1 MKRNIYKFFAIA
13 AFAALFAVSC
23 AEKEQEITV
32 EPEFPEVVIKND
44 IKPGEKITLTFT
56 PNLDWT
62 LSIPEESFKWFK
74 ILDGKFEEQ
83 SISGK
88 ASKIAKRVTIVTD
101 SDKSFSLRSCD
112 VKLTMGGQTK
122 TIASYTI
129 QAEGRVVEVY
139 PATYSDNGFSFVD
152 DGYVYEKTPIA
163 TDSTIELVWD
173 DNTAAFLFPV
183 KVKSNFEWT
192 VTWPQWA
199 RADIDV
205 ESRIGDVPVLI
216 YGIDSMLPY
225 DAAEGTVTFN
235 NGDEPLASFNV
246 RIPGARDRFKANM
259 GGYTSLTFDHA
270 SYFRAEAGTF
280 SKEPI
285 EGSIYG
291 PKECRVEVL
300 ELTENGYAPAASS
313 WLNVSVSAWDNVL
326 GAAVLQTRNIS
337 VSAARY
343 TEGVERKA
351 MILLLPATAPE
362 SLSDIFEGGMMQVK
376 PEYAQ
381 YAIPVTQLA
390 RPSEYFTFDYNIS
403 EREFAGLYFDKAST
417 DLLPQKN
424 FKFAAGAQAWQY
436 EMTYCKNLA
445 STKSPVNLTEPYATV
460 EIYDAEGNIISADLS
475 EHWLNYDQLGDVMYG
490 QVVMIEDNLPMVD
503 AVDENGQPVLD
514 DNNQPVK
521 VKVQEIDGYVV
532 FKNDLGEVL
541 SIVHCFYIQEKLSD
555 VDIYEEASAEVFK
568 DPAAAAAAGISA
580 YKITAGPTYQQ
591 YIEMESP
598 IYILT
603 STKDDQTFV
612 VNTSTACTMY
622 TCQEEPNHGPKMVT
636 VDNQIFSD
644 PVIAER
650 LAQYE
655 KDKAKYEEDRAAG
668 IIVDPGRELEP
679 KYPDTA
685 DDRSTMGL
693 LKFGETSFITRTY
706 PGYSEFR
713 MKMPQPEEGE
723 AAPLTYKEVIL
734 FQTSSATKFVFICN
748 LDLRGAAQDE

>member
-1 MKRNIYKFFAIA
+1 
-13 AFAALFAVSC
+13 
-23 AEKEQEITV
+23 
-32 EPEFPEVVIKND
+32 
-44 IKPGEKITLTFT
+44 
-56 PNLDWT
+56 
-62 LSIPEESFKWFK
+62 
-74 ILDGKFEEQ
+74 
-83 SISGK
+83 
-88 ASKIAKRVTIVTD
+88 
-101 SDKSFSLRSCD
+101 
-112 VKLTMGGQTK
+112 
-122 TIASYTI
+122 
-129 QAEGRVVEVY
+129 
-139 PATYSDNGFSFVD
+139 
-152 DGYVYEKTPIA
+152 
-163 TDSTIELVWD
+163 
-173 DNTAAFLFPV
+173 
-183 KVKSNFEWT
+183 
-192 VTWPQWA
+192 
-199 RADIDV
+199 
-205 ESRIGDVPVLI
+205 
-216 YGIDSMLPY
+216 
-225 DAAEGTVTFN
+225 
-235 NGDEPLASFNV
+235 
-246 RIPGARDRFKANM
+246 
-259 GGYTSLTFDHA
+259 
-270 SYFRAEAGTF
+270 
-280 SKEPI
+280 
-285 EGSIYG
+285 
-291 PKECRVEVL
+291 
-300 ELTENGYAPAASS
+300 
-313 WLNVSVSAWDNVL
+313 
-326 GAAVLQTRNIS
+326 
-337 VSAARY
+337 
-343 TEGVERKA
+343 
-351 MILLLPATAPE
+351 
-362 SLSDIFEGGMMQVK
+362 MMQVK

-390 RPSEYFTFDYNIS
+390 RPSEYFTFDYS
-403 EREFAGLYFDKAST
+403 VTEREFAGLYFAKAST

-436 EMTYCKNLA
+436 EMTYCKNIA

-460 EIYDAEGNIISADLS
+460 EIYDAEGNIISANLS

-490 QVVMIEDNLPMVD
+490 QVAMIEDNLPVVD

-568 DPAAAAAAGISA
+568 DPAAAAAAGITA

-668 IIVDPGRELEP
+668 IIVDPNRELEP

-693 LKFGETSFITRTY
+693 LKFGETSYITRTY

-723 AAPLTYKEVIL
+723 SAPLTYKEVIL